1 MSKLMFH
8 GKYEDNQNVL
18 RTFRNFKKKNIEPHQ
33 NFIGSYKQGVE
44 ALNKLKNTEYHN
56 VKR

>member
-1 MSKLMFH
+1 MFH
-8 GKYEDNQNVL
+8 GKYEYNQNVL